1 MSEAI
6 VALVHQYNLYG
17 DNKSMFL
24 AENLWEYVKKY
35 FISPYGEWY
44 GHINDIRELNQS
56 SKNSADLVGP
66 WKCPYH
72 NGRMCLEMIKIL

>member
-1 MSEAI
+1 
-6 VALVHQYNLYG
+6 
-17 DNKSMFL
+17 
-24 AENLWEYVKKY
+24 VKNH

-44 GHINDIRELNQS
+44 GHLNDKGELNKT

-72 NGRMCLEMIKIL
+72 NGRMCLEMLNMLP